1 MLYKYIL
8 IFNSGI
14 PAKRYINCYHKCIP
28 GMQIAGG
35 GNGENRRRGRV
46 IKEDMKGSEIERTGE
61 EEEVGGEVEG

>member
-1 MLYKYIL
+1 
-8 IFNSGI
+8 
-14 PAKRYINCYHKCIP
+14 
-28 GMQIAGG
+28 MQIAGG